1 MTTNQ
6 FISETPEFSYATFWV
21 RLATFVVDN
30 FILGIIISILRF
42 ILINMLSLDLRWENF
57 LSDDEE
63 IILTPFFSMSFLIFI
78 GLQLIAFWLY
88 YAFTESRLG
97 ASPGKLIFQLRVTSS
112 DGRNINFKKASGHAF
127 ARILAFLP
135 FLTGYLM
142 AAFTDKT
149 QALHDLLAGCIVI
162 PAREV
167 ITEKEQIEVEVQEQV

>member
-97 ASPGKLIFQLRVTSS
+97 ASPGKLLFKLTVT
-112 DGRNINFKKASGHAF
+112 DINGRRIDFKRATGHAF
-127 ARILAFLP
+127 ARILSFLP

-149 QALHDLLAGCIVI
+149 QALHDLLSGCVVI
-162 PAREV
+162 PNREV
-167 ITEKEQIEVEVQEQV
+167 VMAPIQSEVEAQEIV